1 MGKGAK
7 KKIKKKGAKKSGE
20 TKNKAADAIAEI
32 SSTPSPADLAKGK
45 GNTAFADKDYER
57 AVECFTEAIALEPKN
72 HVFLSNR
79 SAAYLKMG
87 AYNEAAADAQA
98 CIDMKPNW
106 AKGYS
111 RLASAHFFAQ
121 KYEESMMAYDEG
133 LRVDPGAKIL
143 TEGKERL
150 LERMEESKRQS
161 EQKDMDASPVIG
173 IDLGTTYS
181 CVGVWKDGGVEIIA
195 NAEGSRTTPSW
206 VAFTEDERL
215 IGQAAVSQG
224 STNPANTVYDAKRI
238 IGQRFDEGR
247 VTEDIKRFPF
257 DVVEG
262 PAGKA
267 MIEVQFKGETK
278 QFQPEEISA
287 MVLGKMKETAE
298 TFLGKEVSRAVV
310 TVPAYF
316 SDAQRQATKNAGA
329 IAGLDV
335 LRIINEPTAAAL
347 AYGLDLAAGDQAA
360 KAKNILIFDLGGG
373 TFDVSLLT
381 IDGGIFEVKA
391 TGGDTHLG
399 GEDFDNAL
407 VDHFVA
413 EIAKKHRI
421 DIKDDKRAM
430 KRLKS
435 ACERAKRMLSAAP
448 SAEVE
453 LDSLA
458 DGVDF
463 ASTITRAKFEQLN
476 GAYFNS
482 CLETVKRVLKDAKFS
497 PGDVDDIVL
506 VGGSTRIPR
515 MQEILLKFFKGQEL
529 CKSINPD
536 EAVAY
541 GAAVQAAILG
551 GVRHAATDQLLLVDV
566 APLSLGIETVGRI
579 MSTLIKRNT
588 PIPVRRTKTYTTED
602 DYQTAVD
609 VHIYEGERGS
619 TDANNL
625 LGKFC
630 ISGIERAKRGEPK
643 VDVTFDLDANGILNV
658 NAVDQV
664 TGAKANVTISNDGG
678 RLSADEIEK
687 MVADAER
694 FKRED
699 AALVARVEAK
709 SSLERVI
716 YQLRESAQDAN
727 NMEAEEDA
735 IQAQAWLDANPIA
748 TQSEIE
754 AKQTELETAYF
765 SGRN

>member
-1 MGKGAK
+1 
-7 KKIKKKGAKKSGE
+7 
-20 TKNKAADAIAEI
+20 
-32 SSTPSPADLAKGK
+32 
-45 GNTAFADKDYER
+45 
-57 AVECFTEAIALEPKN
+57 
-72 HVFLSNR
+72 
-79 SAAYLKMG
+79 
-87 AYNEAAADAQA
+87 
-98 CIDMKPNW
+98 
-106 AKGYS
+106 
-111 RLASAHFFAQ
+111 
-121 KYEESMMAYDEG
+121 MMAYDEG

-257 DVVEG
+257 NVVEG